1 MSDEMVM
8 RTADSPAAATGDYA
22 ADNLYDSQREPP
34 TLTNGR

>member
-22 ADNLYDSQREPP
+22 AEGLYDSPEGAAD
-34 TLTNGR
+34 LTNGR